1 MLPTGIWFCCTGP
14 FWSGSLCFVWLV
26 CWSPECLTSAL
37 TQAGGGGLLF
47 RFAGSVAL
55 RGGRGPAD
63 RCRWRVWGALAVFRP
78 HWVRPRSRRVLS
90 LSALLRLPA
99 ALCVTGPEL
108 RAVPVFGHST
118 KAQPRLGQH
127 FVPSPPKQLRQPGAW
142 RAQSTREQ
150 CVLSPPRS
158 QPQFP
163 ARWSGAPSICSGELA
178 FSRDPPGACQPYRI
192 SWSLWLETVS
202 LFAVW

>member
-1 MLPTGIWFCCTGP
+1 MCSVQFQIAPCSSLHFSISVGP
-14 FWSGSLCFVWLV
+14 FRCSRCYLRGFDSAAPVPSEAVPFVWLV
-26 CWSPECLTSAL
+26 CRSPVCLTSAL

-78 HWVRPRSRRVLS
+78 HWVHPRSRRVLS

-118 KAQPRLGQH
+118 KAQPRLGLR
-127 FVPSPPKQLRQPGAW
+127 FVPS
-142 RAQSTREQ
+142 
-150 CVLSPPRS
+150 
-158 QPQFP
+158 
-163 ARWSGAPSICSGELA
+163 LA
-178 FSRDPPGACQPYRI
+178 
-192 SWSLWLETVS
+192 
-202 LFAVW
+202 